1 MNDIRMLSQA
11 FVDDG
16 TTVKYMVTKNS
27 EIKTWQCI
35 YKIANMLLEE
45 YPTTLIEDD
54 EILQKDAIA
63 DEKEKLNPNKRNC
76 ILYRKCEKTVLLF
89 LMECANRVER
99 LVDLTPE
106 EAKEEV
112 ESWS

>member
-1 MNDIRMLSQA
+1 
-11 FVDDG
+11 
-16 TTVKYMVTKNS
+16 
-27 EIKTWQCI
+27 
-35 YKIANMLLEE
+35 MLLEE
-45 YPTTLIEDD
+45 YPESLIEDD
-54 EILQKDAIA
+54 EILRKDVDA
-63 DEKEKLNPNKRNC
+63 DEEEKLGVNKRNC

-89 LMECANRVER
+89 LMECANRVEK